1 MSFYSGG
8 TDEAPCSRPG
18 LIIFDMDS
26 TVIDCEGII
35 EMARARGVGE
45 YVAEVTRRAM
55 NGELDFERALKLR
68 VKLLEGLSE
77 ADAIRVAENVP
88 LMPGAK
94 KLMSEL
100 KACGYRTAMVSGG
113 FTIIAS
119 RVGAMLDM
127 DYVYANE
134 LVIQD
139 GRVTG
144 EVRGPLTKQN
154 SKKEVLEEIC
164 KLENIS
170 PRQCIAVGDGSND
183 LCWCGIVGTFI
194 AFNAKQIVRDAA
206 DVVVGDKNLESL
218 IPIIKR
224 LESEIPAESAIPIV
238 KQEEDTLHAK
248 RTARKKDEVS

>member
-1 MSFYSGG
+1 MSFYSGE
-8 TDEAPCSRPG
+8 TEPRAK

-35 EMARARGVGE
+35 ELARARGVGD

-55 NGELDFERALKLR
+55 NGELDFEHALVERVRLLR
-68 VKLLEGLSE
+68 GLQES
-77 ADAIRVAENVP
+77 DALRVAENVP

-94 KLMSEL
+94 RLMSEL
-100 KACGYRTAMVSGG
+100 KADGYRLALVSGG

-119 RVGAMLDM
+119 RVGALLGM

-139 GRVTG
+139 GRVAG

-164 KLENIS
+164 RLENIS
-170 PRQCIAVGDGSND
+170 PKDCIAVGDGSND
-183 LCWCGIVGTFI
+183 LCWAGVVGRFI
-194 AFNAKQIVRDAA
+194 AFNAKQVVKDAA
-206 DVVVGDKNLESL
+206 DVVADDKNLESL
-218 IPIIKR
+218 IPI
-224 LESEIPAESAIPIV
+224 V
-238 KQEEDTLHAK
+238 KQEEDEIHAK
-248 RTARKKDEVS
+248 RIARKKAKIP

>member
-1 MSFYSGG
+1 MAKVPMSFYSDG
-8 TDEAPCSRPG
+8 TDEAPCHRPG

-35 EMARARGVGE
+35 ELARARGVGE
-45 YVAEVTRRAM
+45 YVAEVTSRTM

-100 KACGYRTAMVSGG
+100 KKCGIRTALVSGG
-113 FTIIAS
+113 FTIIAG
-119 RVGAMLDM
+119 RVGAMLGM

-154 SKKEVLEEIC
+154 SKKEVLEDIC
-164 KLENIS
+164 RLEKIS

-183 LCWCGIVGTFI
+183 LCWCGIVGTFV
-194 AFNAKQIVRDAA
+194 AFNAKQVVRDAA

-218 IPIIKR
+218 
-224 LESEIPAESAIPIV
+224 IPIV